1 MIGPRSIRPLT
12 IFACSMLALGALS
25 GCDEQ
30 PATTD
35 SAASAETSSSASPA
49 ERAAIADLARVG
61 TAVAVQS
68 GDLKLEF
75 LGAKNGVDPA
85 RAAASGESW
94 SLYHLSF
101 AAAQSSELQLTG
113 NFSSQVLSPEN
124 QARQERWQQQV
135 CTPELSDVMR
145 AHQIDLVYATFGKAD
160 MPIAQCQQ

>member
-1 MIGPRSIRPLT
+1 MIGTRSIRPLT

-35 SAASAETSSSASPA
+35 SAASAEAPAASPA

-61 TAVAVQS
+61 TAVAAQS
-68 GDLKLEF
+68 ADLKLEF